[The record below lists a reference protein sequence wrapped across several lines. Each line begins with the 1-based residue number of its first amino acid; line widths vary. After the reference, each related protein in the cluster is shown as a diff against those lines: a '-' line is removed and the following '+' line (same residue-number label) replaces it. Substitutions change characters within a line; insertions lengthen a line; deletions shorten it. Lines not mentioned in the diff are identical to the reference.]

1 MRGSKKNG
9 SEVKG
14 SKVLKTSDSSSTSL
28 DSAREHV
35 KHAKRLLNTGKRES
49 VTDDILWGLFQISF
63 VFIFSSDGGTDS
75 ALFNYLQYSATHM
88 TKWQAVGTAWMVF
101 LLTVVEEAV
110 LNPNLNG
117 EEKLKKAGKITLF
130 GIATGKL
137 LFF

>member
-49 VTDDILWGLFQISF
+49 VTDDILWVYFKFLLSSF
-63 VFIFSSDGGTDS
+63 SQAMEELT
-75 ALFNYLQYSATHM
+75 ALFSTICN
-88 TKWQAVGTAWMVF
+88 
-101 LLTVVEEAV
+101 
-110 LNPNLNG
+110 
-117 EEKLKKAGKITLF
+117 TLPP
-130 GIATGKL
+130 I
-137 LFF
+137 